1 MTISRPFAFP
11 LSLLSISAALLASSS
26 TERAARAD
34 DEVTPSGDA
43 TADTKSDAT
52 PKKKKEDAAP
62 IDAQDVAEK
71 EGKTYY
77 YIGLRY
83 RGDIVPKFME
93 NIFVDGGKTIYSN
106 SIGVEL
112 DIRKDNYSLI
122 PALTYTEYGTGDIL
136 FVQKGKDQTDPGNWS
151 YVNSGLKAIYASVDL
166 LWSAPISKNVQFE
179 YGFGAGIGVVFGNLI
194 DNWVYVTPANQTP
207 NFIGSNGV
215 GYSKCNTVSDGAGCS
230 PGDHQ
235 NATTNKVGG
244 YVEPSW
250 AGGGSV
256 PNIFPS
262 LTFPELGLRFKP
274 IPQMEA
280 RLGLGF
286 SLTGFW
292 FGLSGDYH
300 IEKHDDSPTTAASN
314 GPDVRWGQR

>member
-1 MTISRPFAFP
+1 MTTSRSFASTF
-11 LSLLSISAALLASSS
+11 ALLALSSAPLAIALAPS
-26 TERAARAD
+26 TARAD
-34 DEVTPSGDA
+34 DEVTPAADA
-43 TADTKSDAT
+43 TAEVKTT
-52 PKKKKEDAAP
+52 PKKADEPPAND
-62 IDAQDVAEK
+62 IHDVSEK

-77 YIGLRY
+77 YVGLRY
-83 RGDIVPKFME
+83 RGDVVPKFME

-106 SIGVEL
+106 SIGLEV
-112 DIRKDNYSLI
+112 DIRKDGYSLI

-166 LWSAPISKNVQFE
+166 LWSVPVNKNIEFE

-194 DNWVYVTPANQTP
+194 DNWVYVTPAGKTAD
-207 NFIGSNGV
+207 FTGSNGV
-215 GYSKCNTVSDGAGCS
+215 GYSKCNTVADGAGCN
-230 PGDHQ
+230 PADHQ

-244 YVEPSW
+244 YIEKSW

-262 LTFPELGLRFKP
+262 LTFPELGFRFKP
-274 IPQMEA
+274 IRQMEA
-280 RLGLGF
+280 RVGLGF

-292 FGLSGDYH
+292 FGLSGDYR
-300 IEKHDDSPTTAASN
+300 IEKREDDTPTKAASN
-314 GPDVRWGQR
+314 GPEIRWGQR